1 MFKIESNSVIFLCVV
16 DKYLHFQTL
25 VLNFKIHIFIIYT
38 CVYTDYDFVQCS
50 DL

>member
-1 MFKIESNSVIFLCVV
+1 MFKIESNSIFLCVV

-25 VLNFKIHIFIIYT
+25 VLNFKIYMIFIIYT
-38 CVYTDYDFVQCS
+38 CVYADYDSVQYP